1 MEQQPAVTAGD
12 RPWPAID
19 HAEAYRQLT
28 APGAPFETREEVIR
42 GVPLRTYVNAMND
55 LRQVFDLARGWGDR
69 EFIIYEGERQT
80 YAAHFRAAGQ
90 LGRVLHDRFGVRK
103 GDRLVVAM
111 RNLPEWSL
119 AFWAGMSIGVVVTPL
134 NAWGLGDE
142 LAYGISNSGAKVA
155 IVDGERLQRLA
166 PHVAN
171 LALDGLISV
180 RTDDAHGTAAIPLDD
195 LIGPREGYADLP
207 DDPMPDPGL
216 HTDDP
221 ATILYTSGTTGRP
234 KGALGTHRNALTNVV
249 SITFGAARA
258 TLRRGDPLP
267 EPDPDAPQRVN
278 LLPVPLFH
286 VTGTNSM
293 LIPTVIA
300 GAKLVLMHK
309 WNPERFL
316 ELVET
321 EQVNGTTGVPAMVW
335 QVLES
340 PDFARRDLSS
350 LDSYGYGGAAIAPE
364 LTLKFAQLFPWFKPS
379 QGYGATETSSV
390 SIGNNAED
398 YLRHP
403 DSVGL
408 PVPVCD
414 VKVVDDAGNELPR
427 GQAGELWIR
436 GPNVVAGYWNNPAAT
451 GQTFTDGWYQTG
463 DICRI
468 DDEGFVYLLDRAK
481 DMLIRGGEN
490 VYCVEIE
497 DVLVAHPA
505 VMDAAV
511 VGLPHRILGEE
522 VGALV
527 QLRPGATVTEEALIA
542 HAAAHLAPF
551 KVPVRIALRTEE
563 FPRNASGKTLKPI
576 LREELIAMHTTPAAP
591 EAEPIADLSQPV
603 INDEAKGPMAAAEAG
618 LWAAEPEKTGGSGS
632 GKRIGAAVAA
642 VGLLAAGAFLA
653 RGAASSDDE
662 IGYPPLDTLKPL
674 ADDLW
679 IVDSAPISALGMKL
693 PIRMTVIRL
702 PDGGLWLHSPTRY
715 TPSLAKAL
723 TALGPIRHLVA
734 PTLAHWMFVEE
745 WQRACPDATVWAV
758 PALRTRDAVQQS
770 RVRIDNDLVEGGA
783 PAWDAAL
790 EQGVVTGGGG
800 FEEAWFF
807 HRESRTLI
815 LTDLIENLDPAKLR
829 PATAAVMRATRATSG
844 TTGLQLRA
852 ALLPRAGEVRRS
864 VDRMLALAPET
875 VIFAHGDIFRGGGTA
890 QLANAFAW
898 LK

>member
-1 MEQQPAVTAGD
+1 MEQQSAVALND
-12 RPWPAID
+12 RPWPAVD
-19 HAEAYRQLT
+19 LPEAYRILT

-42 GVPLRTYVNAMND
+42 GVSLRTYVNAMND

-80 YAAHFRAAGQ
+80 YGEHFRAAGK
-90 LGRVLHDRFGVRK
+90 LGRVLHDSFGVRK

-111 RNLPEWSL
+111 RNLPEWSI
-119 AFWAGMSIGVVVTPL
+119 AFWAGMSIGAVVTPL
-134 NAWGLGDE
+134 NAWGIGDE
-142 LAYGISNSGAKVA
+142 LAYGISNSGAPVA
-155 IVDGERLQRLA
+155 IVDGERLERLA
-166 PHVAN
+166 PY
-171 LALDGLISV
+171 LGDLKLDGLISV
-180 RTDDAHGTAAIPLDD
+180 RTTDDHGTGAIPLDD
-195 LIGPREGYADLP
+195 LIGPRDRYAELP

-234 KGALGTHRNALTNVV
+234 KGALGTHRNVLTNVI

-258 TLRRGDPLP
+258 TIRRGDPLP
-267 EPDPDAPQRVN
+267 VPDPDAPQRVN

-300 GAKLVLMHK
+300 GAKLILMHK

-321 EQVNGTTGVPAMVW
+321 ERVNGTTGVPAMVW

-364 LTLKFAQLFPWFKPS
+364 LTLKFAELFPWFKPS

-390 SIGNNAED
+390 SIANSAED

-403 DSVGL
+403 DSVGM

-414 VKVVDDAGNELPR
+414 VKVVDEDGNELPR

-436 GPNVVAGYWNNPAAT
+436 GPNIVAGYWNNPDAT
-451 GQTFTDGWYQTG
+451 SQCFTDGWYHTG

-497 DVLVAHPA
+497 DVLVAHPD

-527 QLRPGATVTEEALIA
+527 QLRPGADVTEMELIA
-542 HAAAHLAPF
+542 HASRHLAPF
-551 KVPVRIALRTEE
+551 KVPVRIVVRTEE

-576 LREELIAMHTTPAAP
+576 LREELIATHA
-591 EAEPIADLSQPV
+591 SQPDGAV
-603 INDEAKGPMAAAEAG
+603 LAPQPITVGGQEIPLSAKAEAG
-618 LWAAEPEKTGGSGS
+618 QWAATTEESRSRGL
-632 GKRIGAAVAA
+632 RLGAAVAA
-642 VGLLAAGAFLA
+642 VGLVAAGAYLA
-653 RGAASSDDE
+653 RGAASQDEE
-662 IGYPPLDTLKPL
+662 IGYHPLDVPKPL
-674 ADDLW
+674 AENLW
-679 IVDSAPISALGMKL
+679 IVDSGPISAMGLKL

-702 PDGGLWLHSPTRY
+702 ADGGLWLHSPTRY
-715 TPSLAKAL
+715 TPALAKAL
-723 TALGPIRHLVA
+723 TGLGPVRHLVA
-734 PTLAHWMFVEE
+734 PTLAHWTFLAE
-745 WQRACPDATVWAV
+745 WQGAFPDATVWAV
-758 PALRTRDAVQQS
+758 PALRHRVQVQQS
-770 RVRIDNDLVEGGA
+770 GVRIDNDLVEVGP
-783 PAWDAAL
+783 PAWDAEV
-790 EQGVVTGGGG
+790 EQGLVRGGGG

-807 HRESRTLI
+807 HRPSRTLV

-844 TTGLQLRA
+844 TTGLHLRS
-852 ALLPRAGEVRRS
+852 ALRMRADAVRAD
-864 VDRMLALAPET
+864 VEKMIALAPET
-875 VIFAHGDIFRGGGTA
+875 IVFAHGDIFRGRGTA
-890 QLANAFAW
+890 QLAGAFAW